1 MQQTSYKYKLFNIS
15 LKHGGDFLEYKDT
28 TLNTNQII
36 KFGISLPLEKKNNK
50 YGLNKNYKEEALK
63 KLKPKRFLSI
73 KDENFQLL
81 AEKQYRKYPKLIINY
96 SKDNQKTSQ
105 LKIPLNLGEQNCI
118 NFLNSFIKNNKLKYI
133 GVGQS
138 WVIARELGIR
148 IEFKKFFIII
158 FVFIVL
164 SMTTTVFASSLP
176 DDINLIIMLSLFTIY
191 AIYKKI

>member
-1 MQQTSYKYKLFNIS
+1 MQQISYKYKLFNIS
-15 LKHGGDFLEYKDT
+15 LKHSGDFLEYKYT
-28 TLNTNQII
+28 TLNSNQII
-36 KFGISLPLEKKNNK
+36 KFGICLPLEKKNNK

-96 SKDNQKTSQ
+96 SKDNQKNSQ
-105 LKIPLNLGEQNCI
+105 LKIPLNLGEQNCR
-118 NFLNSFIKNNKLKYI
+118 NFLNSFIKDNKSKYI

-138 WVIARELGIR
+138 WVIARELGITV
-148 IEFKKFFIII
+148 EFKKLFIII
-158 FVFIVL
+158 FAFSVL

>member
-1 MQQTSYKYKLFNIS
+1 MQQISYKYKLFNIS
-15 LKHGGDFLEYKDT
+15 LKHSGDFLEYKYT
-28 TLNTNQII
+28 TLNSNQII

-96 SKDNQKTSQ
+96 SKDNQKNSQ
-105 LKIPLNLGEQNCI
+105 LKIPLNLGEQNCR
-118 NFLNSFIKNNKLKYI
+118 NFLNSFIKDNKSKYI

-138 WVIARELGIR
+138 WVIARELGITV
-148 IEFKKFFIII
+148 EFKKLFIII
-158 FVFIVL
+158 FAFSVL